1 MKTTSKMPIVLIGF
15 MGAGKSTIGKILS
28 RELNCSF
35 TDLDSLVEAQ
45 LNQSI
50 PEIFELEGE
59 KAFRRY
65 ECQYLKHA
73 LEKNDIIATGG
84 GILSDDQTFNFLKKQ
99 EITVV
104 WIDAPFEILYERIK
118 NDANRPNANKKSY
131 DALKSLYYSR
141 NSRYNEIAF
150 IKISSKISLRETLN
164 EIKNTIFAN
173 DQY

>member
-73 LEKNDIIATGG
+73 LEKYDIIATGG
-84 GILSDDQTFNFLKKQ
+84 GILSDDQTFNFLK
-99 EITVV
+99 TGNNGCL
-104 WIDAPFEILYERIK
+104 DRCTL
-118 NDANRPNANKKSY
+118 
-131 DALKSLYYSR
+131 R
-141 NSRYNEIAF
+141 NF
-150 IKISSKISLRETLN
+150 I
-164 EIKNTIFAN
+164 
-173 DQY
+173 